1 MLEPGGIKQLK
12 NDVAKNYKKKRQ
24 VEGEGEGQAGQ
35 KANDQGNDSGPFCEA
50 ARGKRAIALYGVAA
64 IFLNIEKVVQGI
76 ESAGDEAKTEKGLSG
91 GEDGGGI

>member
-1 MLEPGGIKQLK
+1 MFEPGGIEQLK
-12 NDVAKNYKKKRQ
+12 NDVAKNYQKKRQ

-50 ARGKRAIALYGVAA
+50 ARGEGAFALYGVAPV
-64 IFLNIEKVVQGI
+64 FLNIEKVVESI
-76 ESAGDEAKTEKGLSG
+76 ESAGDEAKAKEGLSG

>member
-1 MLEPGGIKQLK
+1 MLEPRRIEQLK
-12 NDVAKNYKKKRQ
+12 NDIAKNYQKKRQ

-50 ARGKRAIALYGVAA
+50 ARGKGAIALYGVAPV
-64 IFLNIEKVVQGI
+64 FLNIKKVVQGI